1 MQPNYL
7 MISVRFLL
15 DEFHG
20 RGDQGKPEWPPSPLR
35 LFQALVNTSARQ
47 GTAEADR
54 VLEWIE
60 RQPAPAIVAT
70 PPAAIQPR
78 SDFKSFVPDN
88 VGDLVAKSWSG
99 GKENDISNYRIAKE
113 IRSTRLPE
121 DAVVRYLW
129 PFTDAATVD
138 LPGCKRM
145 ACAISAFGW
154 GIDLVVVD
162 AALIPQ
168 EESDALTGERWLP
181 SETRGSVSLRVP
193 TQGTLADLHARYEA
207 FFNRI
212 SLENDAVFRPV
223 PPLAAYVVRD
233 YRKSS
238 EMARPPCAVFDLRK
252 PDDTAFASFA
262 TARKGLHLGGMMRYC
277 AAQIAPQ
284 MGWDEKRV
292 AEFVLGHGESRGE
305 SHRPVDGPRLVFMPL
320 PSIEYQGGTKGRA
333 IGSIRRVLV
342 TVSGSIPASEFNA
355 IVRAL
360 EGQELIDENTQAVVA
375 FLRRVSTRSDA
386 IADYFAQ
393 GRAWATVTP
402 VVLPGHDDPRK
413 LRRRLNEAMLSP
425 REKAAVVEKLECRI
439 ESLLRKAMQ
448 QAGVSAEVAS
458 AAEIQ
463 WRGTGFLTGTSMASD
478 YAVPE
483 QHRRF
488 RRLHCRIVF
497 RNPVAGPVC
506 LGGGR
511 HFGLGLFAAVPED
524 CAPQKGE

>member
-1 MQPNYL
+1 MQPNCL

-20 RGDQGKPEWPPSPLR
+20 RGEQNEPEWPPSPLR
-35 LFQALVNTSARQ
+35 LFQALVNASARQ
-47 GTAEADR
+47 GGAEVSN
-54 VLEWIE
+54 VLDWLE
-60 RQPAPAIVAT
+60 RQPAPTIVAT
-70 PPAAIQPR
+70 APSAIQPR
-78 SDFKSFVPDN
+78 YGATFYVPN
-88 VGDLVAKSWSG
+88 
-99 GKENDISNYRIAKE
+99 NDGELWFDKFDKTTKRVEKKVHP
-113 IRSTRLPE
+113 TRLQE
-121 DAVVRYLW
+121 DAVVHYLW
-129 PFTDAATVD
+129 PVADSETVD
-138 LPGCKRM
+138 LPDCKRI

-154 GIDLVVVD
+154 GIDLVVAD
-162 AALIPQ
+162 AALLSR
-168 EESDALTGERWLP
+168 EKADALVGERWRA
-181 SETRGSVSLRVP
+181 SESGGGVSLRVP
-193 TQGTLADLHARYEA
+193 TRGTLAALRTRYEA
-207 FFNRI
+207 FLNRI
-212 SLENDAVFRPV
+212 SLEKDAVFRPV
-223 PPLAAYVVRD
+223 PPLAAYAVCD

-238 EMARPPCAVFDLRK
+238 GMARSPCAVFELRK
-252 PDDTAFASFA
+252 TDDTAFASFA
-262 TARKGLHLGGMMRYC
+262 TARKGLHLGGMLRHC
-277 AAQIAPQ
+277 AEQIAPQ

-292 AEFVLGHGESRGE
+292 AEFVLGHGEARGQA
-305 SHRPVDGPRLVFMPL
+305 HKPVVGPRLVFVPL
-320 PSIEYQGGTKGRA
+320 PSIEYRGETKGRT

-342 TVSGSIPASEFNA
+342 TVSENIPSTAFNA

-360 EGQELIDENTQAVVA
+360 EGQELIDEKTQAVVA
-375 FLRRVSTRSDA
+375 FLRRASTRTDA

-393 GRAWATVTP
+393 GRAWATATP

-425 REKAAVVEKLECRI
+425 REKATVVEKLESRI

-448 QAGVSAEVAS
+448 QAGVPAEEAN

-463 WRGTGFLTGTSMASD
+463 WRGTGFLTGTSLASD

-511 HFGLGLFAAVPED
+511 HFGLGLFAACPDRE
-524 CAPQKGE
+524 A